1 MQFFLFH
8 TICQFNS
15 QIRLFHYFRN
25 FKGLKVSVEEN
36 TIKIIILKKIK
47 DCLKQRECNKIDNIY
62 ENQKIALKGKTYQKK
77 KQNLRKLKLI

>member
-1 MQFFLFH
+1 MCSFFLFH

-15 QIRLFHYFRN
+15 QIRLFHYFSN

-47 DCLKQRECNKIDNIY
+47 DCLNK
-62 ENQKIALKGKTYQKK
+62 ENVIKLTIFMKI
-77 KQNLRKLKLI
+77 RKLR